1 MNPRGTCVA
10 LVPDSAPYYQELPA
24 VSEVLV
30 AMITMEVQIPVE
42 GDVSAR
48 NRISIF
54 SPA

>member
-1 MNPRGTCVA
+1 MNPRGICVA
-10 LVPDSAPYYQELPA
+10 LVRNSAPFYQELPA

-30 AMITMEVQIPVE
+30 AMITMEVQIPVK
-42 GDVSAR
+42 GYVSAR